1 MNKEQLLQAAFDA
14 IIDSDEDKAIE
25 LISESEKIGFSLV
38 DLLKDGF
45 SVGMRELG
53 DRFSSGEVFLP
64 ELMMASEVMKA
75 VAATIDAK
83 LPDSSDEKKGVMVIG
98 TVAGDV
104 HDIGKGIVA
113 SLVKTAGIAVY
124 DLGREVPAEVF
135 IAKAKEYGADFIG
148 SSALLTTTMIVQR
161 SIEELLNEEGI
172 RDQYITMIGG
182 APITQKWADKIGAD
196 QYCEDA
202 TESVEFVNKIMES
215 KNKK

>member
-25 LISESEKIGFSLV
+25 LIAESEKIGFSLV

-45 SVGMRELG
+45 SSGMRELG

-113 SLVKTAGIAVY
+113 SLVKTAGVAVY

-135 IAKAKEYGADFIG
+135 IEKAKEYGADFIG
-148 SSALLTTTMIVQR
+148 SSALLTTTMIEQR
-161 SIEELLNEEGI
+161 RIEELLAEEGI
-172 RDQYITMIGG
+172 RDKYITMIGG

-202 TESVEFVNKIMES
+202 TESVEFVNKIMDE
-215 KNKK
+215 KNK